1 MQFTFVTAND
11 APLLYLRNES
21 LPGYAPAP
29 APLRQHNVTF
39 VEDSN
44 PIGLLPNSQDLRLE
58 DIDSHYVANATIV
71 LTGVLDSGY
80 EVLSLDLQVA
90 MSEGI
95 NAVVSNSGDSVT
107 LTGMA
112 SLMAMRRV
120 PVDTGIV

>member
-1 MQFTFVTAND
+1 M
-11 APLLYLRNES
+11 
-21 LPGYAPAP
+21 
-29 APLRQHNVTF
+29 
-39 VEDSN
+39 EDSN

-58 DIDSHYVANATIV
+58 DIDSHYVASATIA

-112 SLMAMRRV
+112 SLMAMRQV
-120 PVDTGIV
+120 PVDIGIV